1 MFARRGSRMNRRGV
15 GLFTASQAA
24 LQADI
29 GAISWDVSQGD
40 VDLYSTEVTRNEALF
55 VVTGLSPGTHAIRLE
70 VTGENNPSSSN
81 VTIAIEEIRAFM
93 TR

>member
-55 VVTGLSPGTHAIRLE
+55 VAGLSPGTHAIRLE